1 MNSLLHWTN
10 AVAASFVVRA
20 ILFSVG
26 GIVMLI
32 ASILARRKIRR
43 RYFDRLADAEFYV
56 RQHWE
61 EIVAG
66 EIPRNEWREA
76 HRDTEAIIEQCLER
90 MENANASE
98 GEKLLDFL
106 RQTGLLDRILMETR
120 HLRGWKREAALV
132 RLGRT
137 RAPEAVTS
145 LVAALDDPS
154 PETRLAAVRG
164 LARTGLRPAGEAMLD
179 RVLAGDLA
187 LAGTSL
193 MNALIAC
200 TRANP
205 RVLLPYLH
213 LARGPVR
220 ELLARVMAEVAS
232 VALGDDLLLLA
243 SDALPEVRASVARAL
258 GHAEFGFAFPALA
271 QLATDAEWYVRLRAL
286 TSLGHFG
293 EARALPVLLR
303 GVCDANRHVRQRA
316 AEALAQAP
324 DTIGVLSDVLKTAD
338 PYALQ
343 AMIAELDRTGEFDKM
358 VEALESNT
366 GRIAS
371 SEGQQLL
378 RALEAG
384 AEDLN
389 TMMRLPATRKVPESV

>member
-1 MNSLLHWTN
+1 MNSVYHWTN
-10 AVAASFVVRA
+10 ASAAAFVVRA
-20 ILFSVG
+20 IIFSLA
-26 GIVMLI
+26 GIALLI
-32 ASILARRKIRR
+32 AAILARRKIRR

-56 RQHWE
+56 RQHWDE
-61 EIVAG
+61 VIAG
-66 EIPRNEWREA
+66 EISRDEWREVHGDA
-76 HRDTEAIIEQCLER
+76 EAIITQSLDR
-90 MENANASE
+90 MESADAKE
-98 GEKLLDFL
+98 EDKLLDFL
-106 RQTGLLDRILMETR
+106 RRTGLLDRMLTEAR
-120 HLRGWKREAALV
+120 HLRGWKREASLV

-137 RAPEAVTS
+137 RAPEAVAS

-164 LARTGLRPAGEAMLD
+164 LARTGLRSAGEAMLD
-179 RVLAGDLA
+179 RVVAGDLA
-187 LAGTSL
+187 LPGTSL

-213 LARGPVR
+213 LTRGPVR

-258 GHAEFGFAFPALA
+258 GHADFGFAFPALA

-286 TSLGHFG
+286 TSLGQFR
-293 EARALPVLLR
+293 ETRALPVLLR

-316 AEALAQAP
+316 AEALAHAP
-324 DTIGVLSDVLKTAD
+324 DPIGVLSDVLKTTDA
-338 PYALQ
+338 YALQ
-343 AMIAELDRTGEFDKM
+343 AMIAELDRTGDFDKVM
-358 VEALESNT
+358 EGLESDT
-366 GRIAS
+366 GRIGRV
-371 SEGQQLL
+371 EGQELL

-384 AEDLN
+384 AEGLN
-389 TMMRLPATRKVPESV
+389 TMMRLPGTRKVPESV

>member
-1 MNSLLHWTN
+1 MNSLLHWIN
-10 AVAASFVVRA
+10 AVGASFVVRA
-20 ILFSVG
+20 ILFSLS
-26 GIVMLI
+26 GIVALI

-106 RQTGLLDRILMETR
+106 RRTGLLDRILMETR

-154 PETRLAAVRG
+154 PETQLAAVRG

-193 MNALIAC
+193 MNALIVC
-200 TRANP
+200 TRQNP

-220 ELLARVMAEVAS
+220 ELLARVMAEVTS
-232 VALGDDLLLLA
+232 VELGDDLLLLA
-243 SDALPEVRASVARAL
+243 SDPLPEVRASVARAL
-258 GHAEFGFAFPALA
+258 VHAEFGFAFPALA
-271 QLATDAEWYVRLRAL
+271 QLAADEQWYVRLRAL
-286 TSLGHFG
+286 TSLGRF
-293 EARALPVLLR
+293 AQTRAVPILLR
-303 GVCDANRHVRQRA
+303 GVCDPNRHVRQRA
-316 AEALAQAP
+316 AEALAHAP
-324 DTIGVLSDVLKTAD
+324 DPIGVLRDVLKTGDA
-338 PYALQ
+338 YALQ
-343 AMIAELDRTGEFDKM
+343 AMI
-358 VEALESNT
+358 
-366 GRIAS
+366 
-371 SEGQQLL
+371 
-378 RALEAG
+378 
-384 AEDLN
+384 
-389 TMMRLPATRKVPESV
+389 

>member
-1 MNSLLHWTN
+1 MNSLVHWIN
-10 AVAASFVVRA
+10 AAGASFVARA
-20 ILFSVG
+20 ILFSLS
-26 GIVMLI
+26 GIVALI

-56 RQHWE
+56 RQHWD

-66 EIPRNEWREA
+66 EIPRDEWREVQ
-76 HRDTEAIIEQCLER
+76 RDTEAIITQSLDR
-90 MENANASE
+90 MESANAAE

-106 RQTGLLDRILMETR
+106 RRTGLLDRILMETR
-120 HLRGWKREAALV
+120 HLRGRKREAALV

-154 PETRLAAVRG
+154 PETQLAAVRG
-164 LARTGLRPAGEAMLD
+164 LARTGLRSAGEAMLD

-205 RVLLPYLH
+205 RMLLPYLH
-213 LARGPVR
+213 LAPGPVR

-243 SDALPEVRASVARAL
+243 SDVLPEVRASVARAL

-286 TSLGHFG
+286 TSLGQFR
-293 EARALPVLLR
+293 ETRALPVLLR

-324 DTIGVLSDVLKTAD
+324 DPISVLSEVLKTAD

-343 AMIAELDRTGEFDKM
+343 AMIAELDRTGNFDKM
-358 VEALESNT
+358 VEALESGT
-366 GRIAS
+366 GRIAGAK
-371 SEGQQLL
+371 GQQLL
-378 RALEAG
+378 QALEVG
-384 AEDLN
+384 AEGLN

>member
-1 MNSLLHWTN
+1 MNSLLHWIN
-10 AVAASFVVRA
+10 GVATSFVVRA
-20 ILFSVG
+20 IVFSLS
-26 GIVMLI
+26 GIVALI

-56 RQHWE
+56 RQHWD

-66 EIPRNEWREA
+66 EIPRSEWREM
-76 HRDTEAIIEQCLER
+76 RGDTEAIITQSLDR
-90 MENANASE
+90 MESADAAE

-106 RQTGLLDRILMETR
+106 RVTGLLDRILVETR
-120 HLRGWKREAALV
+120 QARGWKREAALV
-132 RLGRT
+132 QLGRT
-137 RAPEAVTS
+137 RAPEAVAS

-164 LARTGLRPAGEAMLD
+164 LARTGLRSAGEAMLD
-179 RVLAGDLA
+179 RVVAGDLA

-232 VALGDDLLLLA
+232 VALGDELLLLA

-286 TSLGHFG
+286 TSLGQFG

-324 DTIGVLSDVLKTAD
+324 DPIGVLNDVLKTAD

-343 AMIAELDRTGEFDKM
+343 AMIAELDRTGDFDRV
-358 VEALESNT
+358 VEGLESGS
-366 GRIAS
+366 GRIARD
-371 SEGQQLL
+371 EGQELL